1 MNKVV
6 LPSLIS
12 FLLLGCSSS
21 VVPTKNP
28 DLYTNY
34 TGGQTMGDTTSFY
47 WYTEKSSEPDSAAD
61 YVFSGHYGWY
71 KSDYRWEGKEVREFI
86 REGEQIKPDEG
97 LVPYQI
103 HVRFNKSGEAVYQQY
118 RLDGKVLPLST
129 EQLER
134 YQQEAKTLQQ
144 TTLAQD
150 DTGMELL
157 QGVWDG
163 SSLELCSG
171 QTYPRVEFNQ
181 TLPSFVIN
189 RLATIDSYVAFM
201 GTLRSNRVVVEELLS
216 LADED
221 HGCITR
227 PELIENQ

>member
-1 MNKVV
+1 MKKIL

-12 FLLLGCSSS
+12 LFLLGCSSA

-28 DLYTNY
+28 DLYVNY

-47 WYTEKSSEPDSAAD
+47 WYTEKSSNPDSAAD
-61 YVFSGHYGWY
+61 YVFSGNYGWY
-71 KSDYRWEGKEVREFI
+71 KSDYRWEGNQVREFI
-86 REGEQIKPDEG
+86 REGEQIKPEEG
-97 LVPYQI
+97 LVPYKI
-103 HVRFNKSGEAVYQQY
+103 HARFNKAGEAVYQQY
-118 RLDGKVLPLST
+118 RIDGKVLPLSS
-129 EQLER
+129 EQLLR

-144 TTLAQD
+144 TSAAQEEV
-150 DTGMELL
+150 GLELL

-171 QTYPRVEFNQ
+171 QTYERVEFNQ

-201 GTLRSNRVVVEELLS
+201 GSLRSNRVVVAELLS

-221 HGCITR
+221 HGCVER
-227 PELIENQ
+227 PVLIED